1 MEAYTKA
8 QIGMKN
14 CKYGSNFPMSK
25 FGYMQLQ
32 GCPFLFDDKVRIMNM

>member
-14 CKYGSNFPMSK
+14 CNFPMSK

>member
-14 CKYGSNFPMSK
+14 CKYGFPMSK
-25 FGYMQLQ
+25 FGCMQLQ